1 LGDVLQQW
9 NELYFAPLGLCTR
22 LELSDSALRQP
33 KQKSRIIRRPSL
45 TYISKEERERKEGD
59 RKFVIIVAELVNNDI
74 PTEVHELMG
83 EPDRAKMPRGCTSEF
98 GITELPTH
106 VPIELPA
113 ESVEKTG
120 LDDIMKTA

>member
-9 NELYFAPLGLCTR
+9 NELYFAPLGLCAR

-33 KQKSRIIRRPSL
+33 KQKSRIVRRPAL
-45 TYISKEERERKEGD
+45 TYISKEERERKDED

-74 PTEVHELMG
+74 PTEVHESMG
-83 EPDRAKMPRGCTSEF
+83 EPNRVRMPRGCTS
-98 GITELPTH
+98 ELPTH

-120 LDDIMKTA
+120 LDDFVKTA